1 MVGSRTRIVLT
12 FKRLGAKIVA
22 KLSGGEALAKSLVR
36 EGVEV
41 IFGLPGVQMYGLIT
55 GIRDEPGLRMI
66 TTRHE
71 FATTHMADGYA
82 RATGKPGVAMVVP
95 GVGLYNA
102 GSGLSTAYA
111 RSSPVLLLAGEV
123 PRAQINKGLDG
134 LHEIVNQVNLVKP
147 ITKYRKSILR
157 PHEAPTAVNEAFKAM
172 RSGRTRPAFIDMP
185 PEGMVEREEVE
196 LLERAPGDR
205 VAGDSLLIEE
215 AAQDILNAKSAI
227 IFAGGGVARSDAF
240 DELTELT
247 EKTGIPVV
255 NSAGGKGVIP
265 YSHPNSI
272 GSWVGAEGPIKKMI
286 DSAEVI
292 VAIGTRFTPRNPAGG
307 GSKVI
312 HIDPDESILNRPHPN
327 KMKVKGD
334 AKATLVKLNAAIDE
348 LGCDTEMMSE
358 RHAFDKAAI
367 QEVRE
372 RDRSE
377 DAAYPWLK
385 AINEAWPEE
394 ATGIWGMT
402 QLGYYSRQHFE
413 VDRPWSYIDS
423 GYMGTLGYA
432 YPTSL
437 GAKVGVPDRPVICI
451 VGDGGFMYASGELS
465 TAVKY
470 GINVVAVVFNDGAY
484 GNVARDL
491 DQDFGGT
498 YEADFANPDFVAMA
512 EAYGGAGFLA
522 TNPEELTTAIRDAVE
537 TDAPSIVEVQLGRLP
552 RPKAWSARAPW
563 TKPQKGLID

>member
-1 MVGSRTRIVLT
+1 M
-12 FKRLGAKIVA
+12 A

-55 GIRDEPGLRMI
+55 GIRDEPGLRMV
-66 TTRHE
+66 TARHE
-71 FATTHMADGYA
+71 YSTTHMADGYA
-82 RATGKPGVAMVVP
+82 RATGKPAVAMVVP

-102 GSGLSTAYA
+102 GSGIATAYA

-123 PRAQINKGLDG
+123 PRAQIGKGLDG
-134 LHEIVNQVNLVKP
+134 LHEIVDQADLMKP
-147 ITKYRKSILR
+147 ITKYRKSIMR
-157 PHEAPTAVNEAFKAM
+157 PHEAPAAVNEAFRQM
-172 RSGRTRPAFIDMP
+172 RSGRPRPTFIDMP
-185 PEGMVEREEVE
+185 PEGMVEREEVD
-196 LLERAPGDR
+196 LLESVPGERETVD
-205 VAGDSLLIEE
+205 GSQIED
-215 AAQDILNAKSAI
+215 AAQDILNAKTAI
-227 IFAGGGVARSDAF
+227 IFAGGGIARSNAF
-240 DELTELT
+240 DELREFA
-247 EKTGIPVV
+247 EVTGLPVV
-255 NSAGGKGVIP
+255 NSGGGKGVIP

-272 GSWVGAEGPIKKMI
+272 GTWVGAEGPIKEMI
-286 DSAEVI
+286 DGAEVI
-292 VAIGTRFTPRNPAGG
+292 IAIGTRFTPRNPAGS

-312 HIDPDESILNRPHPN
+312 HIDPDESILSRAHPN
-327 KMKVKGD
+327 KLKLKGD
-334 AKATLVKLNAAIDE
+334 AKATLSKLNAALSE
-348 LGCDTEMMSE
+348 LGCDSELMAE
-358 RHAFDKAAI
+358 RHAFDKAAL
-367 QEVRE
+367 EEARV

-377 DAAYPWLK
+377 DAAYPWLV
-385 AINEAWPEE
+385 AIEDAYPDE

-432 YPTSL
+432 YPTAI

-491 DQDFGGT
+491 DQDFGGS
-498 YEADFANPDFVAMA
+498 YEADFVNPDFIAMA
-512 EAYGGAGFLA
+512 KAYGGEGFLA
-522 TNPEELTTAIRDAVE
+522 TSPEELTTAIRSAIDV
-537 TDAPSIVEVQLGRLP
+537 DAPSIVEVQLGRLP
-552 RPKAWSARAPW
+552 RPKAWTARAPW
-563 TKPQKGLID
+563 TKPQEGLID

>member
-1 MVGSRTRIVLT
+1 M
-12 FKRLGAKIVA
+12 A

-41 IFGLPGVQMYGLIT
+41 IFGLPGVQMYGLVA
-55 GIRDEPGLRMI
+55 GIRDEPGLRMV
-66 TTRHE
+66 TARHE
-71 FATTHMADGYA
+71 FSTTHMADGYA
-82 RATGKPGVAMVVP
+82 RATGRPAVAMVVP

-102 GSGLSTAYA
+102 GSGIATAYA

-123 PRAQINKGLDG
+123 PRAQIGKGLDG
-134 LHEIVNQVNLVKP
+134 LHEIVDQSDLMKP

-157 PHEAPTAVNEAFKAM
+157 PHEAPAAVNEAFRQM
-172 RSGRTRPAFIDMP
+172 RSGRTRPAYIDMP

-196 LLERAPGDR
+196 LLESVPGERAVCDE
-205 VAGDSLLIEE
+205 SLIEE
-215 AAQDILNAKSAI
+215 AAADILAANTAI
-227 IFAGGGVARSDAF
+227 IFAGGGIARSDAF
-240 DELTELT
+240 DELREFTEM
-247 EKTGIPVV
+247 TGIPVV

-265 YSHPNSI
+265 NSHPNSI
-272 GSWVGAEGPIKKMI
+272 GTWVGSAGPIKDMI
-286 DSAEVI
+286 DNADVI
-292 VAIGTRFTPRNPAGG
+292 VAVGTRFTPRNPAGS

-312 HIDPDESILNRPHPN
+312 HIDPDQSILDRPHPN
-327 KMKVKGD
+327 KLQLKGD
-334 AKATLVKLNAAIDE
+334 AKSVLSKLLSALSDA
-348 LGCDTEMMSE
+348 GCDSEMMAE
-358 RHAFDKAAI
+358 RHAFDKAAL
-367 QEVRE
+367 EEYKE

-377 DAAYPWLK
+377 DAAYPWLV
-385 AINEAWPEE
+385 AIQDAYPDD

-432 YPTSL
+432 YPTAI
-437 GAKVGVPDRPVICI
+437 GAKVGVPERPVICV

-491 DQDFGGT
+491 DQDFGGS
-498 YEADFANPDFVAMA
+498 YESDFVNPDFVAMA
-512 EAYGGAGFLA
+512 QAYGGQGFLA
-522 TNPEELTTAIRDAVE
+522 TSPEELTSAIRSAIDA
-537 TDAPSIVEVQLGRLP
+537 DAPSIVEVKIGRLP
-552 RPKAWSARAPW
+552 RPKAWTARAEW
-563 TKPQKGLID
+563 TKPQTGLID

>member
-1 MVGSRTRIVLT
+1 MV
-12 FKRLGAKIVA
+12 

-36 EGVEV
+36 EGIDT
-41 IFGLPGVQMYGLIT
+41 IFGLPGVQMYGLIA

-66 TTRHE
+66 TARHE
-71 FATTHMADGYA
+71 FSTTHMADGYA
-82 RATGKPGVAMVVP
+82 RATGRPAVAVVVP

-102 GSGLSTAYA
+102 GSGIATAYA

-123 PRAQINKGLDG
+123 PRGQIGKGLDG
-134 LHEIVNQVNLVKP
+134 LHEIVDQADLMKP
-147 ITKYRKSILR
+147 ITKYRKSIMR
-157 PHEAPTAVNEAFKAM
+157 PHEAPGAVNEAFRQM
-172 RSGRTRPAFIDMP
+172 RSGRPRPTFIDMP
-185 PEGMVEREEVE
+185 PEGMVEREEVD
-196 LLERAPGDR
+196 LLESAPGERETSD
-205 VAGDSLLIEE
+205 DSLIEE
-215 AAQDILNAKSAI
+215 AAQDILNAKSAV
-227 IFAGGGVARSDAF
+227 IFAGGGIARSDAF
-240 DELTELT
+240 DELRKLAEM
-247 EKTGIPVV
+247 TGIPVV

-272 GSWVGAEGPIKKMI
+272 GTWVGAMGPIKDMI
-286 DSAEVI
+286 DGAEVI
-292 VAIGTRFTPRNPAGG
+292 VAIGTRFTPRNPAGT

-312 HIDPDESILNRPHPN
+312 HVDPDDSILGRPHPN
-327 KMKVKGD
+327 KLKLRGD
-334 AKATLVKLNAAIDE
+334 AKATLSKLIGSLDSQ
-348 LGCDTEMMSE
+348 GCDSEIMAE
-358 RHAFDKAAI
+358 RHAFDKAAL
-367 QEVRE
+367 EDYRE
-372 RDRSE
+372 KDRSE
-377 DAAYPWLK
+377 DAAYPWLV
-385 AINEAWPEE
+385 AIQDAYPDE

-432 YPTSL
+432 YPTAI

-491 DQDFGGT
+491 DQDFGGS
-498 YEADFANPDFVAMA
+498 YEADFVNPDFVAMA
-512 EAYGGAGFLA
+512 KAYGAEGFLA
-522 TNPEELTTAIRDAVE
+522 KSPEELTTTIRAAIDA
-537 TDAPSIVEVQLGRLP
+537 DAPSIVEVQLGRLP

-563 TKPQKGLID
+563 TKPQTGLLD

>member
-1 MVGSRTRIVLT
+1 M
-12 FKRLGAKIVA
+12 A

-36 EGVEV
+36 EGIDT

-66 TTRHE
+66 TARHE
-71 FATTHMADGYA
+71 FSTTHMADGYA
-82 RATGKPGVAMVVP
+82 RATGRQAVAVVVP

-102 GSGLSTAYA
+102 GSGIATAYA

-123 PRAQINKGLDG
+123 PRGQIGKGLDG
-134 LHEIVNQVNLVKP
+134 LHEIVDQADLMKP
-147 ITKYRKSILR
+147 ITKYRKSIMR
-157 PHEAPTAVNEAFKAM
+157 PHEAPGAVNEAFRQM
-172 RSGRTRPAFIDMP
+172 RSGRPRPTFIDMP
-185 PEGMVEREEVE
+185 PEGMVEREEVD
-196 LLERAPGDR
+196 LLESAPGER
-205 VAGDSLLIEE
+205 ETSEDSLIEE
-215 AAQDILNAKSAI
+215 AAQDILNAKSAV

-240 DELTELT
+240 DELRELT
-247 EKTGIPVV
+247 EMTGIPVV
-255 NSAGGKGVIP
+255 NSSGGKGVIP

-272 GSWVGAEGPIKKMI
+272 GTWVGAVGPIKDMI
-286 DSAEVI
+286 DGAEVI
-292 VAIGTRFTPRNPAGG
+292 VAIGTRFTPRNPAGT

-312 HIDPDESILNRPHPN
+312 HIDPDESILGRPHPN
-327 KMKVKGD
+327 KMKLKGD
-334 AKATLVKLNAAIDE
+334 AKATLSKLIKALKSE
-348 LGCDTEMMSE
+348 GCDSEKMAE
-358 RHAFDKAAI
+358 RHAFDKAAL
-367 QEVRE
+367 EDHRE

-377 DAAYPWLK
+377 DAAYPWLV
-385 AINEAWPEE
+385 AIQDAYPDE

-432 YPTSL
+432 YPTAI

-491 DQDFGGT
+491 DQDFGGS
-498 YEADFANPDFVAMA
+498 YEADFVNPDFVAMA
-512 EAYGGAGFLA
+512 KAYGGEGFLA
-522 TNPEELTTAIRDAVE
+522 TSPKELTTAIRAAIDA
-537 TDAPSIVEVQLGRLP
+537 DAPSIVEVQLGRLP

-563 TKPQKGLID
+563 TKPQTGLLD

>member
-1 MVGSRTRIVLT
+1 M
-12 FKRLGAKIVA
+12 A

-36 EGVEV
+36 EGIDT

-66 TTRHE
+66 TARHE
-71 FATTHMADGYA
+71 FSTTHMADGYA
-82 RATGKPGVAMVVP
+82 RATGRPAVAVVVP

-102 GSGLSTAYA
+102 GSGIATAYA

-123 PRAQINKGLDG
+123 PRGQIGKGLDG
-134 LHEIVNQVNLVKP
+134 LHEIVDQADLMKP
-147 ITKYRKSILR
+147 ITKYRKSIMR
-157 PHEAPTAVNEAFKAM
+157 PHEAPGAVNEAFRHM
-172 RSGRTRPAFIDMP
+172 RSGRPRPTFIDMP

-196 LLERAPGDR
+196 LLESAPGER
-205 VAGDSLLIEE
+205 ETSGDSLIED
-215 AAQDILNAKSAI
+215 AANDILNAKSAV
-227 IFAGGGVARSDAF
+227 IFAGGGIARSDAF
-240 DELTELT
+240 DELRELA
-247 EKTGIPVV
+247 EMTGIPVV

-272 GSWVGAEGPIKKMI
+272 GTWVGAVGPIKDMI
-286 DSAEVI
+286 DGAEVI
-292 VAIGTRFTPRNPAGG
+292 VAIGTRFTPRNPAGT

-312 HIDPDESILNRPHPN
+312 HIDPDESILGRPHPN
-327 KMKVKGD
+327 KLKLKGD
-334 AKATLVKLNAAIDE
+334 AKATLAKLIKTLE
-348 LGCDTEMMSE
+348 SEGCDSEMMAK
-358 RHAFDKAAI
+358 RHSFDKSALEAH
-367 QEVRE
+367 RE
-372 RDRSE
+372 QDRSE
-377 DAAYPWLK
+377 DAAYPWLV
-385 AINEAWPEE
+385 AIQDAYPDE

-432 YPTSL
+432 YPTAI

-491 DQDFGGT
+491 DQDFGGS
-498 YEADFANPDFVAMA
+498 YEADFVNPDFVAMA
-512 EAYGGAGFLA
+512 KAYGGEGFLA
-522 TNPEELTTAIRDAVE
+522 TNPSELTTSIREAIEA
-537 TDAPSIVEVQLGRLP
+537 DAPSIVEVQLGRLP
-552 RPKAWSARAPW
+552 RPKAWTARAPW
-563 TKPQKGLID
+563 TKPQSGLLD